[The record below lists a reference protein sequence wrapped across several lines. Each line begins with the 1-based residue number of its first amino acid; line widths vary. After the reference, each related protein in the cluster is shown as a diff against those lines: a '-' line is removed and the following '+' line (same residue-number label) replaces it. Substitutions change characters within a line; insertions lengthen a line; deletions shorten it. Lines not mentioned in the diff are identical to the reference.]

1 MLRTNELIMAK
12 IDIRTK
18 TNTLMIRKRNN
29 NSIKKQ
35 NSDW

>member
-1 MLRTNELIMAK
+1 MAK
-12 IDIRTK
+12 IDISTQ
-18 TNTLMIRKRNN
+18 TNTLMIRKRNI

>member
-1 MLRTNELIMAK
+1 MAK
-12 IDIRTK
+12 IDISTK

-35 NSDW
+35 NSEIGKSKNE